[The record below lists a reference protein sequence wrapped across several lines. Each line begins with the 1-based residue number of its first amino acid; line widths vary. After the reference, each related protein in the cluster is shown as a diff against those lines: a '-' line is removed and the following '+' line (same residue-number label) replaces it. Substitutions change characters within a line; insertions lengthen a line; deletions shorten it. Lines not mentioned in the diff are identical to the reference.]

1 VTHDR
6 PLLGLLLIL
15 GFCVLAPLAD
25 AIAKLIGDAVPLL
38 QLVTVRFAAQ
48 AILLVPLVLIAG
60 LSLRVPRR
68 LFGLLVART
77 VLHIVGVALIFL
89 ALRHMPLADTIAIAY
104 VMPFI
109 ALLLGHLILK
119 EEVGWRRMAA
129 CAVGFV
135 GTMMVMQP
143 SFEDVGW
150 IAVLPMIVA
159 VIFAVF
165 MLLTRLVAK
174 EIAPVELQAVNG
186 LIGSALLLPLLW
198 AFEGSALPELD
209 SVWPSER
216 NLWLMAAIGVLG
228 TAAHLVLTW
237 ALRFAPT
244 ATLAPIQYLEIPMAV
259 IVGLLLFAE
268 FPDGLALVG
277 IAVVMAAG
285 LYIVWRER
293 IMAQAPPMRSAE
305 PPSAESR

>member
-1 VTHDR
+1 MTHDR
-6 PLLGLLLIL
+6 PLLGLLLML